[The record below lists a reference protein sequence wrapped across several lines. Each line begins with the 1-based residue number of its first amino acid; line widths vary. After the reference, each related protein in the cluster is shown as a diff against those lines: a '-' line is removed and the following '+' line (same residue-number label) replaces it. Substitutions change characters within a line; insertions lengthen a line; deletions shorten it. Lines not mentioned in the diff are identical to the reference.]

1 MTEDQSMYKNVN
13 KPMKDTDFVD
23 AVIHLYFSK

>member
-1 MTEDQSMYKNVN
+1 MTEDQSMYKNVK
-13 KPMKDTDFVD
+13 KPMKGTDFVD